1 MSSYAS
7 EESFKVYSGN
17 ELLMTSPTFAN
28 NELRDIEY
36 CLPATQNNQYTIQ
49 LLDSGKDSWQSGS
62 WVRIA
67 GVYGNTVFR
76 NLMSDANKED
86 YSFSLYYAIAKN
98 QQWKAFSSTTTI
110 DTAWMSPS
118 FSDGEWQDATL
129 GSFETSLTGTQY
141 FRKHFTSIA
150 DMAAYELQMN
160 YRYGIIAYLNGKE
173 IFRDHMPAGAVTP
186 ATLSDGAF
194 PSTAFYGVIRPA
206 SEMVVGDN
214 VLAVE
219 LHFPAVVSTFVD
231 FEAFL
236 ALLAPSV
243 PVDPCFIYGDEV
255 SLSAEV
261 GSNVENIFDF
271 ARNNF
276 YTVPFGQF
284 PSAVT
289 YAFRGSQ
296 PFVNGIRIFPYTGY
310 AASPGSFAWEG
321 KHDQASAEWTS
332 ILTATGVTYTSST
345 YRSFFSY
352 LAAGLYRSYRFD
364 IRAAAATSYGRA
376 YEVQPLVCSFSAPSS
391 IEFEQPAYSFFADY
405 DEVTVRPKVIEFTN
419 CTVTPAL
426 PAGLTLDVTTCVISG
441 KSAVAS
447 SGTYEVTSETYGQT
461 YRGSFALEL
470 VACNGML
477 ASVVRT
483 YKSDA
488 YLESFTITDASS
500 QQVVLSVAENAGQVS
515 HQEWSA
521 VVCLTGAK
529 YTVAVSTST
538 NYWESM
544 SFLYVRAVLS
554 GDAYETVL
562 RAHYDA
568 NLGIPAVRSFY
579 GQWAVAPKGSWEYKM
594 GEVPAGWQNASGW
607 ETASMGSYPAST
619 NTIQL
624 YKKTFTVDSVENVSG
639 VVISLRYLYG
649 CVVYL
654 NGHEAFRNGVT
665 GELTASSV
673 GLNAYTD
680 LLYRQISLPVK
691 TMVFDDTP
699 AVNYVQQGTNVIAIA
714 IVAQTTTQTASVF
727 DCAVRLMGEA
737 ESSRLFENNVLY
749 GYIQG
754 NPSLVAN
761 QHYDYAMYYNTCNTN
776 YWTAV
781 FNNDRR
787 EWISSVTL
795 YLHYQQADRQPRQ
808 FTLKARN
815 TNQEEW
821 TVLKEVTGMTW
832 SLVGQHKKIWLE
844 NNKPYNQYRFE
855 NFATGDMAKCPWR
868 LGSIDMTAD
877 ATATTVPELSYPS
890 PVVVSK
896 DVEMGEVYPN
906 SAQYFDFTVTP
917 ALPAGLSLD
926 PSTGMIS
933 GTAHEVV
940 TQAAYTVEA
949 KRVSGGRATA
959 VVEISVEVCTGGKS
973 LITLVVRTDSY
984 PERASYKVFA
994 GRGTNGEVVAAL
1006 DKFVVKN
1013 ALSYGDFCLPHG
1025 LYTAQMFDSAQSGW
1039 GSPAGWWLSV
1049 DVGEM
1054 VFETGQVPRGVE
1066 SVSTV
1071 FSSLLPFQVE
1081 YDEWRLFNSENAVSE
1096 NWKAVE
1102 FDDSEWQSVKAGAM
1116 GNHVGTTAYI
1126 RHEVTIPSLE
1136 DYHVLNVRVKYV
1148 GGVVVYFNGRT
1159 VARFNLADPFTAA
1172 TEATTMHDA
1181 SAFSKFHVI
1190 LSTVGAVEGKNV
1202 IAFEVH
1208 RTADQS
1214 ELVFDATG
1222 VFGVNDCSPVLDS
1235 FAALESSAV
1244 STTTIAGLFD
1254 LKTTAYGY
1262 LANAA
1267 HAYAQWTVENLEGS
1281 KWNSFAMQTIL
1292 DREGYGFSVYGRFAE
1307 ADEFTTGVSVA
1318 GQATPNRGRAAWP
1331 MPVGIAGFRQFKFE
1345 VDVAASGTVTMYAF
1359 VPQYCRAS
1367 GSGACPAVGD
1377 FPAVGEGE
1385 ISPGACPEGFY
1396 GYAYRECTGGQLS
1409 DVHTERCAYKEPA
1422 NLEYATATFVF
1433 VKDVKSSS
1441 GAPSFSNL
1449 ITEFYVQE
1457 DTPLP
1462 AGFAIDAATGEI
1474 TGVATSEFD
1483 AVRVVVR
1490 GKNPSGETL
1499 AEISIAARLG
1509 YCPPEGL
1516 FERTPVGEDVA
1527 YACSQQGNYVGTQHR
1542 LCVLGEK
1549 DGEWQ
1554 KVRGSCVSVS
1564 VVVVGA
1570 VVAII
1575 IIAVVIYLIVRS
1587 SRKAKA
1593 VGGVRGKQAK
1603 ENRVKAEKQDKRP
1616 VRI

>member
-1 MSSYAS
+1 MATTTRTPTLRSPFFYQRESLRSETSQSSAIKHDVTFTSQGTIARYSYFPILLRRWSGPFSIALCLKPEEVDDFERQLEASQFDSRLSIVRYIPENNLTYPINKLRNLAIGNVKTDHFWLTDLDMWPSDRLYNVLLSLPESVLNNDHLAVIVPAFEIYAGKCDSFANCSRIVDRMFPGKKDQLLHCIRYRKCNRFRPWDGLHDYHSSRWMMKSYTQDLTNVVCFKGSTQEPYVMVKKTPSLPPFDERFLNYGYNKVQWLEHLRYRGYAFSVLTHGFAVDVPHPFSTLRKQFMETRVKQNKTLNLDLYNAFREELSRNEVDKSVVKICVPKKVAVARPFLQHAIASSDLTCQPSEVYVKFTKKSMSSYAS

-98 QQWKAFSSTTTI
+98 QQWKAFSSITTI

-243 PVDPCFIYGDEV
+243 PADPCFIYGDEV

-271 ARNNF
+271 ARNNY

-321 KHDQASAEWTS
+321 KRDLASTEWTP

-352 LAAGLYRSYRFD
+352 LAAGLYRTYRFD

-419 CTVTPAL
+419 CTVMPAL
-426 PAGLTLDVTTCVISG
+426 PAGLTLDATTCVISG

-500 QQVVLSVAENAGQVS
+500 QQVVLSVVENAGQVS
-515 HQEWSA
+515 YQEWSA

-579 GQWAVAPKGSWEYKM
+579 GQWAVAPKGSWEYRM
-594 GEVPAGWQNASGW
+594 GEVPAGWQTASGW

-665 GELTASSV
+665 GDLTASSV

-699 AVNYVQQGTNVIAIA
+699 AVNYVQQ
-714 IVAQTTTQTASVF
+714 
-727 DCAVRLMGEA
+727 DHHPDRLRVRLRGA
-737 ESSRLFENNVLY
+737 
-749 GYIQG
+749 
-754 NPSLVAN
+754 
-761 QHYDYAMYYNTCNTN
+761 
-776 YWTAV
+776 
-781 FNNDRR
+781 
-787 EWISSVTL
+787 
-795 YLHYQQADRQPRQ
+795 AD
-808 FTLKARN
+808 
-815 TNQEEW
+815 
-821 TVLKEVTGMTW
+821 
-832 SLVGQHKKIWLE
+832 
-844 NNKPYNQYRFE
+844 
-855 NFATGDMAKCPWR
+855 
-868 LGSIDMTAD
+868 
-877 ATATTVPELSYPS
+877 
-890 PVVVSK
+890 
-896 DVEMGEVYPN
+896 
-906 SAQYFDFTVTP
+906 
-917 ALPAGLSLD
+917 
-926 PSTGMIS
+926 
-933 GTAHEVV
+933 
-940 TQAAYTVEA
+940 
-949 KRVSGGRATA
+949 GR
-959 VVEISVEVCTGGKS
+959 
-973 LITLVVRTDSY
+973 
-984 PERASYKVFA
+984 
-994 GRGTNGEVVAAL
+994 
-1006 DKFVVKN
+1006 
-1013 ALSYGDFCLPHG
+1013 
-1025 LYTAQMFDSAQSGW
+1025 
-1039 GSPAGWWLSV
+1039 
-1049 DVGEM
+1049 
-1054 VFETGQVPRGVE
+1054 
-1066 SVSTV
+1066 
-1071 FSSLLPFQVE
+1071 
-1081 YDEWRLFNSENAVSE
+1081 
-1096 NWKAVE
+1096 
-1102 FDDSEWQSVKAGAM
+1102 
-1116 GNHVGTTAYI
+1116 
-1126 RHEVTIPSLE
+1126 
-1136 DYHVLNVRVKYV
+1136 
-1148 GGVVVYFNGRT
+1148 GGVV
-1159 VARFNLADPFTAA
+1159 A
-1172 TEATTMHDA
+1172 
-1181 SAFSKFHVI
+1181 
-1190 LSTVGAVEGKNV
+1190 
-1202 IAFEVH
+1202 
-1208 RTADQS
+1208 
-1214 ELVFDATG
+1214 
-1222 VFGVNDCSPVLDS
+1222 PV
-1235 FAALESSAV
+1235 
-1244 STTTIAGLFD
+1244 
-1254 LKTTAYGY
+1254 
-1262 LANAA
+1262 
-1267 HAYAQWTVENLEGS
+1267 
-1281 KWNSFAMQTIL
+1281 
-1292 DREGYGFSVYGRFAE
+1292 
-1307 ADEFTTGVSVA
+1307 
-1318 GQATPNRGRAAWP
+1318 
-1331 MPVGIAGFRQFKFE
+1331 
-1345 VDVAASGTVTMYAF
+1345 
-1359 VPQYCRAS
+1359 
-1367 GSGACPAVGD
+1367 
-1377 FPAVGEGE
+1377 
-1385 ISPGACPEGFY
+1385 
-1396 GYAYRECTGGQLS
+1396 
-1409 DVHTERCAYKEPA
+1409 
-1422 NLEYATATFVF
+1422 
-1433 VKDVKSSS
+1433 
-1441 GAPSFSNL
+1441 
-1449 ITEFYVQE
+1449 
-1457 DTPLP
+1457 
-1462 AGFAIDAATGEI
+1462 
-1474 TGVATSEFD
+1474 
-1483 AVRVVVR
+1483 
-1490 GKNPSGETL
+1490 
-1499 AEISIAARLG
+1499 
-1509 YCPPEGL
+1509 
-1516 FERTPVGEDVA
+1516 
-1527 YACSQQGNYVGTQHR
+1527 
-1542 LCVLGEK
+1542 
-1549 DGEWQ
+1549 
-1554 KVRGSCVSVS
+1554 
-1564 VVVVGA
+1564 
-1570 VVAII
+1570 
-1575 IIAVVIYLIVRS
+1575 
-1587 SRKAKA
+1587 
-1593 VGGVRGKQAK
+1593 
-1603 ENRVKAEKQDKRP
+1603 
-1616 VRI
+1616 